1 MFFKNICVIVLWM
14 KIALL
19 ALEGLKL
26 IMSMLFIISLSDI
39 ILMILWSSCLCSKDL
54 FDWWEFELRF
64 YLVLLGPP
72 QLTLIKMTTSFLWFF
87 PEAWPVQDVSNVVS
101 IFPLYSFDQKE
112 NSIRTNTFT
121 WVLQKILF
129 LFKQSWC
136 YIPFICCGTS
146 MAGCHDDHQW
156 CPSSARD

>member
-54 FDWWEFELRF
+54 LDWWEFELRF

-72 QLTLIKMTTSFLWFF
+72 QLSLGCFKKSSFYSNNLDVTFLSFAAGLLWLVVMTTINGVRHLQGIKWSAVLFERGVHLLLSLIRSNDVRTLIQITT
-87 PEAWPVQDVSNVVS
+87 
-101 IFPLYSFDQKE
+101 IRQK
-112 NSIRTNTFT
+112 
-121 WVLQKILF
+121 
-129 LFKQSWC
+129 
-136 YIPFICCGTS
+136 
-146 MAGCHDDHQW
+146 
-156 CPSSARD
+156 